1 MAHRLRACTA
11 LSEYPSSVL
20 NTHIWWLKTTFNFSS
35 RGSDSAGVSGNLHS
49 CAHTH
54 ITEQGTE
61 KHNILQDM
69 YSGLHN
75 YWWTLNKSVCIRY
88 LVFIDFHDM
97 RSLHPTLKLWYKAFF
112 CQIFCFTE
120 YWLTL
125 FTPKDVWI
133 YMSWI
138 WIPNRR
144 LFSHA
149 CETAM
154 WWLENL

>member
-112 CQIFCFTE
+112 VKFSVLQNIGSLCLHPRMCEFICLESEFPIVDCF
-120 YWLTL
+120 LML
-125 FTPKDVWI
+125 VKPLCGD
-133 YMSWI
+133 
-138 WIPNRR
+138 
-144 LFSHA
+144 
-149 CETAM
+149 
-154 WWLENL
+154 